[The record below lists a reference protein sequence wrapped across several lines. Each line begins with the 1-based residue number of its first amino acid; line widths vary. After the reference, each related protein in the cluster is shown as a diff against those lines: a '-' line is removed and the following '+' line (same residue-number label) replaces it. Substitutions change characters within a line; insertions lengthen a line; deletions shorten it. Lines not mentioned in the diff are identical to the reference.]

1 MTIHVTPIPKL
12 TEFATP
18 NLTLTTANGGGA
30 STATIRSDASL
41 LVYDATVPDA
51 ITYGQ
56 SGAAGSASVSARRD
70 HAHAMA
76 ANPTADI
83 SCRVKR
89 TAVQVIADS
98 TVTVLNFT
106 AEDFDT
112 DSMHD
117 NSTNNNRLTCKTAGK
132 YIGMANIQWENDNTG
147 SRALWIRDEGAN
159 IIGNSRYGANSVAA
173 DNTDMSC
180 TTGVLNLS
188 VDDWIEVAVHQT
200 SGGNLNI
207 SGNYQTNFSL
217 IKVLG

>member
-1 MTIHVTPIPKL
+1 MSIHVTPIPR
-12 TEFATP
+12 
-18 NLTLTTANGGGA
+18 LTTLVAPAFTLGTVNTAGSAITAVA
-30 STATIRSDASL
+30 SDSTL
-41 LVYDATVPDA
+41 LAFDATVPDA
-51 ITYGQ
+51 ITFGQ
-56 SGAAGSASVSARRD
+56 SGSAGDSVTASRRN

-89 TAVQVIADS
+89 TEAQVIANS

-112 DSMHD
+112 DGIHD
-117 NSTNNNRLTCKTAGK
+117 NTTNNNRLTCQTAGK
-132 YIGMANIQWENDNTG
+132 YIGMANIQWDNDNSG
-147 SRALWIRDEGAN
+147 SRALWIRDAGTN
-159 IIGNSRYGANSVAA
+159 IIGNSRYGANSEAA

-180 TTGVLNLS
+180 TTGVLDLS

-217 IKVLG
+217 IRVLG